1 VCSARC
7 RMASSCPVIDD
18 FAKDYLHGRLRSI
31 RQALVWKLD
40 GLSEYDVRRPLTAT
54 GTNLLGLVK
63 HMATLEAWYFGE
75 VFGRPFPQPLG
86 RWQDADGSDLWV
98 ASGETR
104 EQIIDFYQRAW
115 GHADATIEELA
126 LDAPGHVPWWSWSDV
141 KLFTIMVHV
150 LQETTRHAGHADI
163 LREQLDGRTGMMPE
177 YEEPIDT
184 AAREVYWAK
193 IERTAQEAADG
204 SHHVHRSGTH
214 RAAGD
219 AGRDPDLVEGRP

>member
-1 VCSARC
+1 VT
-7 RMASSCPVIDD
+7 DD
-18 FAKDYLHGRLRSI
+18 LAMDHLHGQLRST

-63 HMATLEAWYFGE
+63 HLATVEAWYFGE
-75 VFGRPFPQPLG
+75 VFDRPYPEPLG

-98 ASGETR
+98 TPDETR

-115 GHADATIEELA
+115 GHADATINELPV
-126 LDAPGHVPWWSWSDV
+126 DAPGHVPWWSRPNV

-163 LREQLDGRTGMMPE
+163 LREQIDGRTGRAE
-177 YEEPIDT
+177 YEEQTDT
-184 AAREVYWAK
+184 AAREAHWAK
-193 IERTAQEAADG
+193 IERAAQEAAGG
-204 SHHVHRSGTH
+204 SHRAGLTDVHGAVGTA
-214 RAAGD
+214 R
-219 AGRDPDLVEGRP
+219 